1 MKHLTKSELLAI
13 VEKQKAN
20 RVKAGKAR
28 WIGVSP
34 EERSRIT
41 SEAGKK
47 GGRPRKLKV
56 RGDETEYEI
65 NIKYIKNES
74 NQ

>member
-13 VEKQKAN
+13 VEKQKAD

-28 WIGVSP
+28 WIGVP
-34 EERSRIT
+34 EEARK
-41 SEAGKK
+41 AHGHKYGNL

-56 RGDETEYEI
+56 QGDETEYKIEI
-65 NIKYIKNES
+65 K
-74 NQ
+74 